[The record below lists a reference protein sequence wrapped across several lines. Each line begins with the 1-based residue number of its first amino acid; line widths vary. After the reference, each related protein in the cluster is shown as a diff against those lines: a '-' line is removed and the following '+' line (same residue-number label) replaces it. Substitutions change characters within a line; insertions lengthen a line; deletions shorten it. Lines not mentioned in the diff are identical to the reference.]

1 MKKTRFL
8 SLRFGCYVWHLSRD
22 RSSLP
27 IKELVMLVLSR
38 KCGEKI
44 VIGDNIIVTVV
55 DIRGDK
61 VRVGIEAPKGIS
73 IHREEVYKES
83 QRDKLSQ

>member
-1 MKKTRFL
+1 
-8 SLRFGCYVWHLSRD
+8 
-22 RSSLP
+22 
-27 IKELVMLVLSR
+27 MLVLSR

-44 VIGDNIIVTVV
+44 VIGDNIIVTILN
-55 DIRGDK
+55 IRGDK